1 MKRVLQI
8 VADGN
13 PGGGTTNVLALTSDL
28 TRHGGL
34 QLAFV
39 VQEGSY
45 ALGEAQRLGVET
57 RGLDFAR
64 SRVPFAAARAL
75 RVAVDEFAPDLVH
88 VHGSRAGF
96 FLACA
101 SRATGFPPVAYTV
114 RGYHFLGKPLGVR
127 HGAALAERFAHSRAD
142 ATVHVCRYDSELA
155 DRWHLVPRGARR
167 AVIYNGIDP
176 TELPRA
182 ADTDLRCVAFL
193 GRLSYQKDP
202 QLLAEIA
209 AGLARAGYRL
219 RVIGGGESEA
229 ELTARLRALKI
240 ADKVELLGALPRT
253 RALAELAS
261 AGALVLPSRWE
272 GLPIAPIEAM
282 AIGVPVVAAN
292 VSGLP
297 EIIESGESGTLI
309 DARAPEPYV
318 AALRALCED
327 LPLRART
334 IAAGHAVV
342 ESRFHRARNLEAH
355 LALYASLLEANKS
368 RTRAT

>member
-13 PGGGTTNVLALTSDL
+13 PGGGTTNVLALTGDL
-28 TRHGGL
+28 ARHGGL
-34 QLAFV
+34 QPAFV
-39 VQEGSY
+39 VQQGSY
-45 ALGEAQRLGVET
+45 ALAEAQRLGVET

-64 SRVPFAAARAL
+64 SRMPFAPARAL
-75 RVAVDEFAPDLVH
+75 RVAVDELTPDLVH

-101 SRATGFPPVAYTV
+101 SRSSGLPPVVYTV
-114 RGYHFLGKPLGVR
+114 RGYHFLGKPFGVR
-127 HGAALAERFAHSRAD
+127 HAAALAERFAHSRAD

-155 DRWHLVPRGARR
+155 DRWHLVPRGAKRT
-167 AVIYNGIDP
+167 VIYNGIDP
-176 TELPRA
+176 AELPRA
-182 ADTDLRCVAFL
+182 ADTDLRCIAFL
-193 GRLSYQKDP
+193 GRLSFQKDP
-202 QLLAEIA
+202 QLLAGIA

-229 ELTARLRALKI
+229 EFAARLRALGI

-253 RALAELAS
+253 LALAELAS

-297 EIIESGESGTLI
+297 EIVESGVSGALI
-309 DARAPEPYV
+309 DARTPEPYV
-318 AALRALCED
+318 SALRALCED

-334 IAAGHAVV
+334 IAAGRAVV
-342 ESRFHRARNLEAH
+342 ESRFNRARNLEAH
-355 LALYASLLEANKS
+355 LALYASLLEANSS
-368 RTRAT
+368 RSRAT